1 MNVFARI
8 SKKSAKTIRIGD
20 ESVKVYRLTGKVIL
34 SSGKLVQ
41 RAMEHIAVL
50 FEDTSRDSSVE
61 IIQDESGAYSRKVA
75 PVSLEIAQ
83 MRNDRRDSAWSS
95 LADLLD
101 RDEAPSALVAILRDT
116 YRDEFKD
123 ESDEDV
129 LNSFSLDQLAETLE
143 TVLEVNDILKK
154 LKGVVPEIKSKLQ
167 GTAPETN
174 EENEEADAQ
183 E

>member
-1 MNVFARI
+1 MSVFARI
-8 SKKSAKTIRIGD
+8 SKKSAKVIRIDD

-50 FEDTSRDSSVE
+50 FEDTSRDSAVE
-61 IIQDESGAYSRKVA
+61 IVQDESGAYCRKVA
-75 PVSLEIAQ
+75 PVSLEMAQ
-83 MRNDRRDSAWSS
+83 MRNARRDSAWSA
-95 LADLLD
+95 LAELLD
-101 RDEAPSALVAILRDT
+101 RNEAPSALVAIIRDT

-123 ESDEDV
+123 ESDEDI

-154 LKGVVPEIKSKLQ
+154 LKGVVPGLQSKLQ
-167 GTAPETN
+167 GTAPE
-174 EENEEADAQ
+174 ENEEAGVR